1 MMPSH
6 HFCHNFN
13 WVLGIKTL
21 ARPNIELIG
30 NAVQLLLSI
39 PRQVCALGQVLPDHA
54 MKFSLL
60 LCCHRVGE
68 RKSKP
73 PLSCIG

>member
-6 HFCHNFN
+6 HFCHHFN

-30 NAVQLLLSI
+30 NAVQLLEYTQAS
-39 PRQVCALGQVLPDHA
+39 QCSWAGTAGSCHEVFVATVLP
-54 MKFSLL
+54 
-60 LCCHRVGE
+60 
-68 RKSKP
+68 
-73 PLSCIG
+73 